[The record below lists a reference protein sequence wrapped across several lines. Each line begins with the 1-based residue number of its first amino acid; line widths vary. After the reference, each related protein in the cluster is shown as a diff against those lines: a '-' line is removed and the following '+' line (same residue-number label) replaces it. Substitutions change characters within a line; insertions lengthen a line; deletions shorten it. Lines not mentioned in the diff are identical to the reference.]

1 MISDCMLCS
10 RRTKPQSGFDS
21 FEHQTSCEV
30 PLPDSSDLHLKR
42 RDPQQKRKQSSKTKS
57 LYVTSNSELRSAQM
71 GGSLNQT
78 KDSYLVA
85 APPLFTDRSLHRSAT
100 HGQNHPNLAASRH
113 QTFEEDSPIS
123 NIVTT
128 TQRQPPNILPFPA
141 YPAPSHPQKIYNPLP
156 ITEVYQLDRFLD
168 EIPDFRS
175 ISLSGDQARGRN
187 ERHRKALKTRLSV
200 LEGLL

>member
-10 RRTKPQSGFDS
+10 GRTKPQSGFDS
-21 FEHQTSCEV
+21 FENQTSCEV
-30 PLPDSSDLHLKR
+30 PLPDSSDRYLER
-42 RDPQQKRKQSSKTKS
+42 RDLQHKRKQTSKTKS
-57 LYVTSNSELRSAQM
+57 INVTSDSELRSAQM
-71 GGSLNQT
+71 GGALDQT
-78 KDSYLVA
+78 KHSYLVA
-85 APPLFTDRSLHRSAT
+85 APPLPTDRSIHRSAT
-100 HGQNHPNLAASRH
+100 HAHQYPNLAASRH

-128 TQRQPPNILPFPA
+128 THHQQPNILPFPA
-141 YPAPSHPQKIYNPLP
+141 YPSTSHRQKIYNPLP

-168 EIPDFRS
+168 EIPDFRA
-175 ISLSGDQARGRN
+175 ISLSGDQARSRN